1 VGAQRAMAPVLSGS
15 VPPLAV
21 AYHGRQETGFGL
33 ADGLRPGETILLVPA
48 AGADPSGGR
57 AAGGAIGGTGKT
69 QLAAGFA
76 RALWSERAVDLLVWV
91 TAGHRTS
98 IVASY
103 AQAAVDLDIIDSDE
117 SADTGA
123 QRFLGWLRGTER
135 RWAVVLDGVMSPADL
150 DGLWPRGP
158 SGQVVVTTQLRA
170 EALGGHGPGRT
181 AWGVP
186 GFSRREALGY
196 LNSRLTAFPDQRI
209 GALDLAEDLGGLP
222 IALAQAAA
230 VIELTDSTCR
240 DYRTEYGQRLRITA
254 GTLVDGCPQSLLAT
268 WSLAVEHAYEQSPAG
283 VGWAA
288 LVFASALDSGGIP
301 AAVLT
306 SPAACGYLTGRW
318 SGEAIGLDGGTEH
331 EDASEADQN
340 LVRDTYARLA
350 RFGLLSVDTT
360 SAVRTVLLHPAV
372 RAAVRAY
379 LAPGTVEQ
387 VVQAAATALIEAWP
401 GDGTAGGAV
410 GGAVGTGAR
419 AQLGQAL
426 RDCTAALLSF
436 GGDLLWKPDAH
447 PVLLRAG
454 TSLAESPPLREAAI
468 DYWQAMTATCTH
480 LLGHGHGQSVQTRD
494 MLADAYASA
503 GRLSESLA
511 VRHPGADDTMTD
523 AVGENPRAT
532 TE

>member
-21 AYHGRQETGFGL
+21 AYHRRQETGFGP

-48 AGADPSGGR
+48 AGGDPSGGR

-91 TAGHRTS
+91 PAGNRTS

-103 AQAAVDLDIIDSDE
+103 AQAAADLDIIDSDE

-170 EALGGHGPGRT
+170 QALAGHGPGRT

-240 DYRTEYGQRLRITA
+240 HYRTEYGQRLRITA
-254 GTLVDGCPQSLLAT
+254 GTLIDGCPQSLLAT

-288 LVFASALDSGGIP
+288 LVFASALDSSGIP

-306 SPAACGYLTGRW
+306 SPAACGYITGRC
-318 SGEAIGLDGGTEH
+318 SGEVIGLDGGTEH
-331 EDASEADQN
+331 EDASGSDQN
-340 LVRDTYARLA
+340 LVRDTYARLE

-401 GDGTAGGAV
+401 TDETAG
-410 GGAVGTGAR
+410 

-480 LLGHGHGQSVQTRD
+480 LLGHGHAQSVQTRD
-494 MLADAYASA
+494 MLADAYAAA

-511 VRHPGADDTMTD
+511 VHHLGAGDPMTD
-523 AVGENPRAT
+523 AVGENPRAA